1 MEEGNKGFVVNV
13 VWAEVRQHGE
23 IQVFTAVNP
32 QPHMSLNTNLC
43 CRTTQLVIYEI
54 FREKKNQ
61 INREQL

>member
-32 QPHMSLNTNLC
+32 QPHMSLIAKLC

-54 FREKKNQ
+54 FRRRKTK
-61 INREQL
+61 